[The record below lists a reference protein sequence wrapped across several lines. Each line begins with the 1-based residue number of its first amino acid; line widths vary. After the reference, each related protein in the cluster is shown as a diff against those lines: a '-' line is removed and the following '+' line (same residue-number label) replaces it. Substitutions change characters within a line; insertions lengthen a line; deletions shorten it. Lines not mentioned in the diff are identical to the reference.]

1 MAKYIF
7 VTGGVVSS
15 LGKGITAASLGKL
28 LKSRGYKVV
37 MQKFDPYLNYDPGT
51 MNPYQHG
58 EVFVTDDG
66 AETDLDL
73 GHYERFIDEN
83 LSRRCSVSSGQI
95 YQTVLTKER
104 RGDYNGGTVQVIP
117 HITNEI
123 KNRIFLAGENADV
136 AIIEVGGTVGDI
148 EGQPFI
154 EAIRQIRFELG
165 RRDCL
170 YMHVTLV
177 PYLSWSGELKTKPT
191 QHSVK
196 ELQQMGIQPNFIICR
211 SDKPIPADHRAKI
224 ALFCNVNEDHVIES
238 SHCESLYEAPLMLEQ
253 SRLADL
259 VCQDLE
265 LPIREPD
272 LAEWIAMVGRHIN
285 PKRRL
290 KIALVGKYV
299 QLHDAFLS
307 VVEALTHGGIHY
319 ETQVDI
325 EWISA
330 DDLNSSNVE
339 DYLRG
344 VSGIIVPGGFG
355 ERGVSGKIDAVRY
368 AREQKIPFFG
378 VCLGMQTA
386 VIEILRN
393 VGGLTKADSTEF
405 NPNTDQPVVSRMS
418 DQISGLLGGTM
429 RLGSYNCR
437 LAEDSLIRKAYGEE
451 IIRERHRHRYEIN
464 HNYVAD
470 IERCGARITGVNP
483 ESGLIEAI
491 ELKDHPWFVG
501 VQFHPEFTS
510 RPNRPNPLFRDF
522 VGAALH
528 YGSEQN
534 LVEELLLP

>member
-1 MAKYIF
+1 
-7 VTGGVVSS
+7 
-15 LGKGITAASLGKL
+15 
-28 LKSRGYKVV
+28 
-37 MQKFDPYLNYDPGT
+37 
-51 MNPYQHG
+51 
-58 EVFVTDDG
+58 
-66 AETDLDL
+66 
-73 GHYERFIDEN
+73 
-83 LSRRCSVSSGQI
+83 
-95 YQTVLTKER
+95 
-104 RGDYNGGTVQVIP
+104 
-117 HITNEI
+117 
-123 KNRIFLAGENADV
+123 
-136 AIIEVGGTVGDI
+136 
-148 EGQPFI
+148 
-154 EAIRQIRFELG
+154 
-165 RRDCL
+165 
-170 YMHVTLV
+170 
-177 PYLSWSGELKTKPT
+177 
-191 QHSVK
+191 
-196 ELQQMGIQPNFIICR
+196 PNFIICR

-259 VCQDLE
+259 VCQDLDI
-265 LPIREPD
+265 PSSEPD
-272 LAEWIAMVGRHIN
+272 LTEWIAIVGRHLN

-290 KIALVGKYV
+290 KVALVGKYV

-307 VVEALTHGGIHY
+307 VVEALTHGGIYH

-325 EWISA
+325 EWVSA
-330 DDLNSSNVE
+330 DDLNAGNVE
-339 DYLRG
+339 DLLRG

-386 VIEILRN
+386 AIELLRN

-464 HNYVAD
+464 HNYIAD

-522 VGAALH
+522 VGAALY
-528 YGSEQN
+528 YGSERN
-534 LVEELLLP
+534 LVEELASL